1 MYLTE
6 SLPNVFVP
14 KYYKSRDALYE
25 DAFRALLN
33 LKPEL
38 KVEIAVEFYL
48 REEVSLSKASE
59 IAGLDVESFKDT
71 LKARGL
77 KVSTYLGSKEEIKRG
92 LRLI

>member
-1 MYLTE
+1 
-6 SLPNVFVP
+6 
-14 KYYKSRDALYE
+14 
-25 DAFRALLN
+25 
-33 LKPEL
+33 
-38 KVEIAVEFYL
+38 VEFYL

-77 KVSTYLGSKEEIKRG
+77 KVSTYLGSKEEIERG